1 MGCVCVC
8 ERVEGDIVWVEIEV
22 RRLTGW
28 VAPTPS
34 HCLCPDS
41 EGVVAV
47 NWHRQSDHR
56 WIDRVHCVHT
66 TGREDGIVSYLVER
80 GQGRA
85 GVHAAWLRVSK
96 WQADD

>member
-1 MGCVCVC
+1 M
-8 ERVEGDIVWVEIEV
+8 WVEIEV

-28 VAPTPS
+28 VAPTRRTVFV
-34 HCLCPDS
+34 LTL
-41 EGVVAV
+41 EGVVV
-47 NWHRQSDHR
+47 GNWHQQSDHR
-56 WIDRVHCVHT
+56 CIDRTHCVHT
-66 TGREDGIVSYLVER
+66 TVREDGIVSYLVER